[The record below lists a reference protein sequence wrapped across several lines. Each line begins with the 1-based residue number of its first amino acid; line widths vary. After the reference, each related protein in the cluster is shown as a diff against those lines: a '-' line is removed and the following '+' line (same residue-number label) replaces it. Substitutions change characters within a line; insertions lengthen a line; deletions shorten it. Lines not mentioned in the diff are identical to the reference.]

1 MQNLLIQQSWTKQRV
16 HASWHIAALSIGVL
30 LGVVIAGFS
39 NLRIVGYEWVGLA
52 GALFTVGI
60 ISRRRNIIVVMVI
73 AGGVLGL
80 LRGSGE
86 QTALEHYQQYYESHV
101 ILGGTV
107 AEDPTYGTKGDLRLK
122 LKGVQINSS
131 SLPGTVWVSSAQNH
145 DIKRG
150 DKLVVGGTL
159 EEGFG
164 TIAASMFRADIV
176 SAERPIPGDIGRRLR
191 DWFATGVKN
200 SMPVQEAQLALA
212 FLVGQKLTDSETL
225 NEELRTVGLIHA
237 VVASGYHLTVLI
249 EFVRRLLTKV
259 SKYLTLVCSA
269 GLVSVFILI
278 TGFSPSMTRAGLVA
292 GLGLIAWYYGRV
304 MHPLVLLP
312 VAAAVTVLYQPE
324 YLWGDVGWYLSFAAF
339 AGVLVLAP
347 LLNHYFW
354 NSSKRPGMF
363 REILLATV
371 SAQLVTLPI
380 IVSVFGYYSAY
391 ALLANLLVVPLIPL
405 VMMLT
410 FISGV
415 VGLIVPAMA
424 TILSV
429 PLVWMLNYMIA
440 IVEWIS
446 GFPSAKTEI
455 QLGPFGILVS
465 YAAIICFTVFLWIK
479 TKHDFRNS
487 IDNQKLF

>member
-1 MQNLLIQQSWTKQRV
+1 MQHLLIQQSWLKQRV
-16 HASWHIAALSIGVL
+16 HISWHIAALSIGVL

-39 NLRIVGYEWVGLA
+39 DLKISGYEWWLLTF
-52 GALFTVGI
+52 ALFTVGI
-60 ISRRRNIIVVMVI
+60 LSRRRNIIVLMVV
-73 AGGVLGL
+73 AGGVLGM

-86 QTALEHYQQYYESHV
+86 QTALQHYQQYYESSV

-107 AEDPTYGTKGDLRLK
+107 AEDPTYGPKGDLRLK
-122 LKGVQINSS
+122 LKSVQVNSYK
-131 SLPGTVWVSSAQNH
+131 LPGTVWVSSVQNH
-145 DIKRG
+145 DVKRG
-150 DKLVVGGTL
+150 DKLAVSGTL
-159 EEGFG
+159 QEGFG
-164 TIAASMFRADIV
+164 TIAASMFRADILNV
-176 SAERPIPGDIGRRLR
+176 ERPVPGDIGRRLR

-200 SMPVQEAQLALA
+200 SLPLQEAQLALA
-212 FLVGQKLTDSETL
+212 FLVGQKLTNSETL
-225 NEELRTVGLIHA
+225 NEQLRTVGLIHA

-339 AGVLVLAP
+339 AGVLILAP

-354 NSSKRPGMF
+354 DTSKRPGMF

-424 TILSV
+424 TILSM
-429 PLVWMLNYMIA
+429 PLVWMLNYMII
-440 IVEWIS
+440 IVEWIAAL
-446 GFPSAKTEI
+446 PSAKTEV
-455 QLGPFGILVS
+455 QLGHFGIMVS
-465 YAAIICFTVFLWIK
+465 YAVIISFTAFLWVK
-479 TKHDFRNS
+479 TKHNFRNS